1 MKSNI
6 PSEIKA
12 TILSVLADEGCVMIA
27 LVHLFHPEVSEVLPT
42 KLAERDMQVAT
53 CNNLQFAQIVAE
65 ILRVIY
71 PADASHDVLC
81 KYIIKHILRG
91 VING

>member
-6 PSEIKA
+6 PLDIKA
-12 TILSVLADEGCVMIA
+12 TIISVLADEACLMMA
-27 LVHLFHPEVSEVLPT
+27 LLHLFHPEVSDDISAKLEVRGL
-42 KLAERDMQVAT
+42 KAGT
-53 CNNLQFAQIVAE
+53 CTNFQFAQVVAE
-65 ILRVIY
+65 VLKVLY
-71 PADASHDVLC
+71 PVDATQEDLC